1 MAPNSGRRV
10 IYLKNPRGG
19 SHFITING
27 GGSKG
32 GGPGRHKT
40 SQKPLGGK
48 TLFEIIHFGPQYVQ
62 GFVPKKKG
70 KGIEY
75 ENYVIELTGGARYH
89 TPDNEWFVAPPQQP
103 PPGFG
108 TLPETG
114 VVSPTDISIQI
125 FQPSQ
130 TLLGSAWYILHGVD
144 PGTGEV
150 IPALG
155 TPGTLK
161 FGAGTEWMSFTN
173 EQIDTGRLQ
182 GNPVLQGYSTGA
194 SGFGTSQ
201 GQANLNPTIPAG
213 LKTRT
218 NIYNLPEWLQ
228 RYENFQNMG
237 ITFDLTQPGP
247 LANATG
253 LRNAASYL
261 MPPRTWKPFGY

>member
-1 MAPNSGRRV
+1 MAANGRRV

-32 GGPGRHKT
+32 GRTPGRT
-40 SQKPLGGK
+40 SLTLGGK
-48 TLFEIIHFGPQYVQ
+48 TLLQILGPKFLKPKFAPRKPKGPGFEYSS
-62 GFVPKKKG
+62 
-70 KGIEY
+70 
-75 ENYVIELTGGARYH
+75 YVIELTGGARYH
-89 TPDNEWFVAPPQQP
+89 TPGSEWFVAPEKPVDY
-103 PPGFG
+103 G

-114 VVSPTDISIQI
+114 VVSPTDISIQL

-150 IPALG
+150 IPPLG

-161 FGAGTEWMSFTN
+161 FGAGTEWTSFTN

-182 GNPVLQGYSTGA
+182 GNPVLQGYTTGA

-201 GQANLNPTIPAG
+201 GPANLNPTIPSG
-213 LKTRT
+213 LRTRT
-218 NIYNLPEWLQ
+218 NVYNLPEWLQ
-228 RYENFQNMG
+228 RIENFQNMG
-237 ITFDLTQPGP
+237 ITFDTSQPGP

-261 MPPRTWKPFGY
+261 MPPQGWKPFGY